1 MEDTHIKTGH
11 YAYSLRVDVD
21 DTDDLTLINKWKSH
35 YNASFW
41 IIGKEVSSLGKP
53 HFQCI
58 FWFSEKQSMP
68 KLRNWWKGKTSSTK
82 QPISFTSAKRI
93 GSLAKYTMK
102 DSNYTTNLSVEEVEM
117 IGKWKDKK
125 DKKKA
130 FMEELYSY
138 AHTRGVIYKEKAR
151 NLDHVLVADLV
162 QDFIFDLLEF
172 YRKHNKRPNRSTIH
186 YILWKEELNSSRQL
200 ANDWFHHLLSTY

>member
-21 DTDDLTLINKWKSH
+21 DTDDITLINKWKSH

-58 FWFSEKQSMP
+58 FWFPEKQKMA
-68 KLRNWWKGKTSSTK
+68 KLRNWWKGKTSITK

-93 GSLAKYTMK
+93 GSLAQYTMK
-102 DSNYTTNLSVEEVEM
+102 DSNYITNLSVEEVEM
-117 IGKWKDKK
+117 IGVWKDKK

-130 FMEELYSY
+130 FME
-138 AHTRGVIYKEKAR
+138 
-151 NLDHVLVADLV
+151 
-162 QDFIFDLLEF
+162 
-172 YRKHNKRPNRSTIH
+172 
-186 YILWKEELNSSRQL
+186 
-200 ANDWFHHLLSTY
+200 

>member
-1 MEDTHIKTGH
+1 MEDTHIKSGH

-21 DTDDLTLINKWKSH
+21 NTDDLTLINKWKAH
-35 YNASFW
+35 YNATFW

-58 FWFSEKQSMP
+58 FWFQEKQSMP
-68 KLRNWWKGKTSSTK
+68 KLRNWWKGKTSQTK

-102 DSNYTTNLSVEEVEM
+102 DSKYTTNLSVEEVEM

-130 FMEELYSY
+130 FMEELYSFATY
-138 AHTRGVIYKEKAR
+138 S
-151 NLDHVLVADLV
+151 ADRIKGLAEQHDYEPNVSV
-162 QDFIFDLLEF
+162 QQDYIVELLEF

-186 YILWKEELNSSRQL
+186 YILWKEKFQTSRQL
-200 ANDWFHHLLSTY
+200 ASDWFHHLLSY

>member
-35 YNASFW
+35 YKATFW

-58 FWFSEKQSMP
+58 VWFQEKQSMP

-102 DSNYTTNLSVEEVEM
+102 DSKYTTNLSVEEVKM
-117 IGKWKDKK
+117 IGQWKDKK

-130 FMEELYSY
+130 FMEELYSF
-138 AHTRGVIYKEKAR
+138 ATESAARIKE
-151 NLDHVLVADLV
+151 LDAQGHLIDAQ
-162 QDFIFDLLEF
+162 QDYIVELLEF

-186 YILWKEELNSSRQL
+186 YILWKEKFQSSRQL
-200 ANDWFHHLLSTY
+200 ASDWFSNLLSY